1 MAAKKVFVDLNVQSG
16 SNVNIQ
22 SNLSVTGTSTLTNAN
37 ITTASLGQTILQ
49 SEKYLLQSEANLNIS
64 ISPQTT
70 SLYLIGGG
78 STPEYSILSIAP
90 TSGSFVSG
98 KILNIHNYTGRYV
111 NIGASTYGNG
121 ANSIIYNWS
130 ENQTDFSN
138 NNTGFQPRII
148 WNNNNSHIVYGAML
162 QIKSHSVSTLVYGK
176 NPNGSDDSF
185 WRSMTTSSPYP
196 SRIELIIDSEG
207 GFYTNSVSEVNVIL
221 NNPFDNTTRDFTVGL
236 TSNSTTT
243 SPTATTIEEVECVK
257 KYTNDSTR
265 AFNLTFNKS
274 ILETFRGSNQ
284 YIIIWIM
291 F

>member
-1 MAAKKVFVDLNVQSG
+1 MAEKRVFVDLNVQPG

-22 SNLSVTGTSTLTNAN
+22 SNLSVTGTSTLTRAN

-49 SEKYLLQSEANLNIS
+49 SERYDVQNQSSLNLT

-70 SLYLIGGG
+70 SLYLTGGF

-98 KILNIHNYTGRYV
+98 KILNIHNFSNKYI
-111 NIGASTYGNG
+111 NIGATAYGNG
-121 ANSIIYNWS
+121 ANSIIINS
-130 ENQTDFSN
+130 LESTISFSN
-138 NNTGFQPRII
+138 NNTGFAPYIY
-148 WNNNNSHIVYGAML
+148 WNNSNNIIHGNML
-162 QIKSHSVSTLVYGK
+162 QIKTNSVSTLVYGK

-185 WRSMTTSSPYP
+185 WRIITTSSPYP
-196 SRIELIIDSEG
+196 SRLELFIDTQSS
-207 GFYTNSVSEVNVIL
+207 FYTGSVSEVNVIL
-221 NNPFDNTTRDFTVGL
+221 SNPFDNTNKDFTVGL
-236 TSNSTTT
+236 TSNSSML

-265 AFNLTFNKS
+265 AFNLTFNKNT
-274 ILETFRGSNQ
+274 LETFRGSNQ

>member
-1 MAAKKVFVDLNVQSG
+1 MAEKRVFVDLNVQPG

-22 SNLSVTGTSTLTNAN
+22 SNLSVTGTSTLTRAN

-49 SEKYLLQSEANLNIS
+49 SESYDVQNQSSLNLT

-70 SLYLIGGG
+70 SLYLTGGF

-98 KILNIHNYTGRYV
+98 KILNIHNFSNKYI
-111 NIGASTYGNG
+111 NIGATAYGNG
-121 ANSIIYNWS
+121 ANSIISNS
-130 ENQTDFSN
+130 LESTISFSS
-138 NNTGFQPRII
+138 NNTGFAPNIY
-148 WNNNNSHIVYGAML
+148 WNNANIVYGAML
-162 QIKSHSVSTLVYGK
+162 QIKTNSVSTLVYGK

-185 WRSMTTSSPYP
+185 WRIITTSSPYP
-196 SRIELIIDSEG
+196 SRLELFIDTQSS
-207 GFYTNSVSEVNVIL
+207 FYTNSVSEVNVIL
-221 NNPFDNTTRDFTVGL
+221 NNPFDNTNKDFTVGL
-236 TSNSTTT
+236 ASNSSTN
-243 SPTATTIEEVECVK
+243 SPTATTIEEVECIK

-265 AFNLTFNKS
+265 AFNLTFNKNT
-274 ILETFRGSNQ
+274 LETFRGSNR